1 MNGNAQNGNSQPEW
15 AVDIRDL
22 TFKYPGAS
30 EPTLKNITLQLKPG
44 SRCLLVGGNGAGK
57 TSILKL
63 LSGKHIHHGHVEVL
77 GRDVFHDTSLNLKRA
92 YMGTDWGKR
101 TVAFAG
107 YGCALTADIRVGD
120 MMKEEQNEF
129 PERRQFLLDLLG
141 VDEDWRMHQLSDG
154 QRRRVQ
160 IFLQLLRP
168 SEILLLDEI
177 TTDLD
182 VLARQDFLEYLK
194 EDSERNGTTLVYA
207 THIFDGLDDWGTH
220 LAWLSEGKIA
230 EFSTF
235 SECKKLNEL
244 REKGVRA
251 PLLRTVESWLREEH
265 DKFVREGKSLKE
277 SAALAG
283 EDFLDMNAKAQ
294 EGKTFAPNGF
304 APGRFYGY
312 TPSETQAK
320 SS

>member
-194 EDSERNGTTLVYA
+194 VRLSVFCYFLCCK
-207 THIFDGLDDWGTH
+207 HIAIELYRGRRIPN
-220 LAWLSEGKIA
+220 AMEPPSYMRRI
-230 EFSTF
+230 FSTD
-235 SECKKLNEL
+235 STI
-244 REKGVRA
+244 GV
-251 PLLRTVESWLREEH
+251 LT
-265 DKFVREGKSLKE
+265 
-277 SAALAG
+277 
-283 EDFLDMNAKAQ
+283 
-294 EGKTFAPNGF
+294 
-304 APGRFYGY
+304 
-312 TPSETQAK
+312 
-320 SS
+320 